1 MSEKLRLKAIVG
13 IIKDFAD
20 EELKVVEKEKNDA
33 ETGLLIGY
41 ASCLK
46 VIKGELDEDEWEEY
60 GLNFDIDKKYM

>member
-1 MSEKLRLKAIVG
+1 MSEELRLKAIVE

-20 EELKVVEKEKNDA
+20 EELKIMEKEKNDA
-33 ETGLLIGY
+33 AAGLLIGY

-46 VIKGELDEDEWEEY
+46 VIKGELDEDEWKEY